1 MEDKIILEELT
12 KNQLASVLH
21 NLEPGTML
29 IIDMPEQK
37 QIVGYVAR
45 SRAERGEDK
54 DGGTL

>member
-12 KNQLASVLH
+12 KDQLTRALK

-37 QIVGYVAR
+37 KIVGYAV
-45 SRAERGEDK
+45 STQEQKGEET